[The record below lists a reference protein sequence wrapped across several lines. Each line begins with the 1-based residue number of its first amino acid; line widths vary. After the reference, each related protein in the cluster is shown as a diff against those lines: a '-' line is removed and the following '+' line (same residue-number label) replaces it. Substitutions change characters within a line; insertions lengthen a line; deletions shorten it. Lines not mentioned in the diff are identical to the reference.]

1 MIGRSRL
8 MAERRTKKTMA
19 DMSHVAELNRGEER
33 LDGEA
38 LLDDYKQRVA
48 KMREIWKLNTISDNE
63 DVTSV

>member
-1 MIGRSRL
+1 
-8 MAERRTKKTMA
+8 MA